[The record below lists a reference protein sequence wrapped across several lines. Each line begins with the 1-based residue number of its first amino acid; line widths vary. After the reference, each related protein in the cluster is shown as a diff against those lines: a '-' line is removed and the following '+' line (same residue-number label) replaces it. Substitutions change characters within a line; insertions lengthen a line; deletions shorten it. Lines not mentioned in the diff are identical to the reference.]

1 MRYILVAVVLVGT
14 ILAAGLAEAAAPAP
28 VPFKAGSSWTYR
40 VHTKPAQGVA
50 KAEMRTITYR
60 GEMKF
65 RGRAYHA
72 FETRT
77 GMATLERD
85 LMIWTGTAFRRAV
98 VVRMDGAKTMETVY
112 DKPYAT
118 SGVAENLAGRT
129 QNFEEGEATG
139 RGAWSNS
146 VSRSTDVKLTTPA
159 GAFTATRWEGTFI
172 LGHVK
177 QIYTIYTVGPVEVRA
192 DYDIFVKGQYQSTVV
207 HELQKGP
214 VPK

>member
-1 MRYILVAVVLVGT
+1 MRYLLVAVVLIGT
-14 ILAAGLAEAAAPAP
+14 MLAAGLAEAAAPAP
-28 VPFKAGSSWTYR
+28 VPFKPGSSWTYR

-50 KAEMRTITYR
+50 KAEMRTITYK
-60 GEMKF
+60 GEMKV

-72 FETRT
+72 FEIRT
-77 GMATLERD
+77 GMATLERE
-85 LMIWTGTAFRRAV
+85 LMVWTGTAFRRAIV
-98 VVRMDGAKTMETVY
+98 MRIDGAKTMETVY

-129 QNFEEGEATG
+129 QDYVEGEATG

-146 VSRSTDVKLTTPA
+146 VSRSSDVKVTTPA
-159 GAFTATRWEGTFI
+159 GAFTTTRWEGTYI
-172 LGHVK
+172 LGNVK
-177 QIYTIYTVGPVEVRA
+177 QIYTIYTVGPLQVRA